1 MSLEPDERD
10 FQIDRFRL
18 DDEWVRQ
25 PDLFRRY
32 SETLAMAKAEHDGLK
47 NDLDVIRAETEL
59 KIRQDPDSYGL
70 DKVTEGVIKATVEV
84 QPEVKQA
91 EKDVVTARYKV
102 GVLEAAVGALDHR
115 KRALSDLVSLH
126 LADYFSKPVAR
137 EEDRDAREEMG
148 KQRARRSQ
156 RRRTDKDD

>member
-1 MSLEPDERD
+1 MQLTPKDSD

-18 DDEWVRQ
+18 DDEWVKQ

-32 SETLAMAKAEHDGLK
+32 AEALAEAKSEFEGLK
-47 NDLDVIRAETEL
+47 NDLDVTRAEVEL
-59 KIRQDPDSYGL
+59 KIREDPSAYGL
-70 DKVTEGVIKATVEV
+70 EKVTEGVIKSVVEV
-84 QPEVKQA
+84 QETVKEAESEVVQA
-91 EKDVVTARYKV
+91 RHKV
-102 GVLEAAVGALDHR
+102 GMLEAAVGALDHR

-137 EEDRDAREEMG
+137 EGERGAKEEMG

-156 RRRTDKDD
+156 RRRADDDD